1 MDRSARAA
9 FTSAYLGWV
18 FDYYEVFLLTFLI
31 IPITKSFGLSTM
43 QSGWLF
49 SAQLLSLA
57 IGGVVFGWLADRYGR
72 KPILVATI
80 VIYALATFARAFA
93 PDYAVMIVLTIIGG
107 LGIGGE
113 YGVGQSLVSELV
125 PTRAR
130 GFWSGLLYG
139 GAFVGIM
146 LAALVGGYVA
156 PEIGWRRTFAVSG
169 LPVLFAL
176 YVRAT
181 SPESHI
187 WEQLPRG
194 TEATRLAIQATM
206 SATFMVPFFKCLII
220 ATIYFFAYYGIATFL
235 PSYLVSQ
242 GLTITKASWWL
253 FFSGFAGLVGNM
265 LGSVLLDRVGRRW
278 TMSILMIIATT
289 AALALATIWATL
301 LQSYLILIPFFVLFV
316 GANGATVFGALFSE
330 AFPTALRTAGISSS
344 LQIARG
350 LAFIPPLV
358 VPLVLKNYGYE
369 PIVFVSAAEFMFVG
383 LWVWTFRETKNM
395 DLASIDATAKAAPVF
410 SERPSSLPA

>member
-1 MDRSARAA
+1 MDRSTRAA

-18 FDYYEVFLLTFLI
+18 FDYYEVFLLTFLM
-31 IPITKSFGLSTM
+31 IPIATSFGLSTLEA
-43 QSGWLF
+43 GWLF

-57 IGGVVFGWLADRYGR
+57 VGGVVFGWLADRYGR
-72 KPILVATI
+72 KPILIATI

-93 PDYAVMIVLTIIGG
+93 PDYTVMIILTVIGG

-125 PTRAR
+125 PTRTR

-156 PEIGWRRTFAVSG
+156 PEIGWRWTFAVSG
-169 LPVLFAL
+169 FPVLFAL

-181 SPESHI
+181 SSESHI

-194 TEATRLAIQATM
+194 AEATRLAIQTTM
-206 SATFMVPFFKCLII
+206 SATFMVPFFKCLVL
-220 ATIYFFAYYGIATFL
+220 ATVYFFAYYGIATFL

-253 FFSGFAGLVGNM
+253 FFSGFAGLVGNI

-278 TMSILMIIATT
+278 TLSILMIVATT
-289 AALALATIWATL
+289 AALVLAAIWTAL

-330 AFPTALRTAGISSS
+330 AFPTALRTTGISSA

-358 VPLVLKNYGYE
+358 VPLVLQNYGYQ
-369 PIVFVSAAEFMFVG
+369 PIVFVSAAEFLFVG
-383 LWVWTFRETKNM
+383 LWVWTFRETKDVDM
-395 DLASIDATAKAAPVF
+395 AAIDAAAEAAPVF
-410 SERPSSLPA
+410 TERPSSLPV

>member
-1 MDRSARAA
+1 MMDRSTRAA

-18 FDYYEVFLLTFLI
+18 FDYYEVFLLTFLM
-31 IPITKSFGLSTM
+31 IPIKQSFELSTT
-43 QSGWLF
+43 QTGWLF

-57 IGGVVFGWLADRYGR
+57 VGGVLFGWLADRHGR
-72 KPILVATI
+72 KPILIATI
-80 VIYALATFARAFA
+80 VVYALATFARALA
-93 PDYAVMIVLTIIGG
+93 PNYESIMVLTVIGG

-125 PTRAR
+125 PTRTR

-139 GAFVGIM
+139 GCFVGIM
-146 LAALVGGYVA
+146 VAALVGGYVA
-156 PEIGWRRTFAVSG
+156 PAIGWRWTFAVSG

-181 SPESHI
+181 SPESQV
-187 WEQLPRG
+187 WERVARGADTTQVALRTIGSARFLLP
-194 TEATRLAIQATM
+194 L
-206 SATFMVPFFKCLII
+206 FKCLVI

-253 FFSGFAGLVGNM
+253 FFSGFAGLVGNIV
-265 LGSVLLDRVGRRW
+265 GSALLDRVGRRW
-278 TMSILMIIATT
+278 TLSILMIVATG
-289 AALALATIWATL
+289 AAVVLAMTWTTL
-301 LQSYLILIPFFVLFV
+301 LHSYLILVPFFVLFV
-316 GANGATVFGALFSE
+316 GANGATVFGALFGE
-330 AFPTALRTAGISSS
+330 AFPTMLRTTGISSA

-358 VPLVLKNYGYE
+358 VPLVLQSYGYE
-369 PIVFVSAAEFMFVG
+369 IIVAVSAVEFLFVG
-383 LWVWTFRETKNM
+383 LWVWTFRETK
-395 DLASIDATAKAAPVF
+395 DLDITEIDAEVNTTALM
-410 SERPSSLPA
+410 RPSSQPI